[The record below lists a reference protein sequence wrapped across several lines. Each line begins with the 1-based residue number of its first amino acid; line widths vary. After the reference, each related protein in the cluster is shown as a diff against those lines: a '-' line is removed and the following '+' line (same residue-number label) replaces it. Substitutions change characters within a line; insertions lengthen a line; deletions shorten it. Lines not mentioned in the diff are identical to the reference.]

1 MAALRANMVN
11 RKIMRV
17 HHETVPQLT
26 LRMFREQT
34 LHESDE
40 SGEVKQFRGGSGVK
54 IPKFRLNLDRF
65 HRYEVQKLTD
75 LFHFGTDLLVASGRL
90 C

>member
-1 MAALRANMVN
+1 MVALRANMVN

-17 HHETVPQLT
+17 HHETGALLT

-40 SGEVKQFRGGSGVK
+40 SGETKRFRGVFGVK
-54 IPKFRLNLDRF
+54 KPGFGMESKRFRCGKA
-65 HRYEVQKLTD
+65 EKLMD
-75 LFHFGTDLLVASGRL
+75 LFHFGTDLSVASGRL

>member
-17 HHETVPQLT
+17 HHETVTLFT

-40 SGEVKQFRGGSGVK
+40 SGETKRFRGVFGVK
-54 IPKFRLNLDRF
+54 KPDFGMELKRFRR
-65 HRYEVQKLTD
+65 EKAQKLTD
-75 LFHFGTDLLVASGRL
+75 LFHFGTDFSVASGRL

>member
-1 MAALRANMVN
+1 MVALRANMVN

-17 HHETVPQLT
+17 HHETGALLT

-40 SGEVKQFRGGSGVK
+40 SGETKRFRGVFGVK
-54 IPKFRLNLDRF
+54 KPDFGMKSKRFRCGKA
-65 HRYEVQKLTD
+65 EKLTD
-75 LFHFGTDLLVASGRL
+75 LFHFGTDLSVASGRL

>member
-17 HHETVPQLT
+17 HHETVTLLT

-40 SGEVKQFRGGSGVK
+40 SGETKRFRGVFGVK
-54 IPKFRLNLDRF
+54 KPDFSA
-65 HRYEVQKLTD
+65 EVGPFSSL
-75 LFHFGTDLLVASGRL
+75 
-90 C
+90 

>member
-17 HHETVPQLT
+17 HHETGALLT
-26 LRMFREQT
+26 LRMLSEQT

-40 SGEVKQFRGGSGVK
+40 SGETKPFRGGFGVK

-65 HRYEVQKLTD
+65 HRYEMQKLTD
-75 LFHFGTDLLVASGRL
+75 LFHFGTDLSVARGRL
-90 C
+90 G